1 MKINHGVMVGVLLRG
16 LQIAGGFLVLS
27 LLSHIS
33 SSEQLKIYLYITSI
47 SQILSFFDFGVGT
60 SFVNKVID
68 SNSIDSK
75 ERNSNALKVYLDF
88 RLSFTLVAFVL
99 SVISIIL
106 IYITSS
112 LNIEVSLKSTLTLF
126 CFFFVSTFTQLSLKI
141 FVGLGELIR
150 LQILS
155 AIGTVVQVFAI
166 ILIEVSNS
174 PKILFLFSF
183 ILPSIIAHQYVFIVY
198 LRGRIKQRFQIRPR
212 IGILNLHVTI
222 FQLIQLISGLAIPYV
237 VINSTTTDLY
247 NTFQTLSKIFLAFV
261 GAFGVMLPK
270 FRREERLNMG
280 SIKWKN
286 DLILTIAPIWLMSIG
301 IALVIVWK
309 RIFPTLVT
317 PGFFQVFLWVVI
329 SVITLQNMAFHFK
342 ALGIQNYNLL
352 IAANLGSTVA
362 LFTVWFIVKEMQEPM
377 KGEFILLFV
386 YGIYN
391 IIFRILRKNKNN
403 S

>member
-174 PKILFLFSF
+174 PKILFLFTF

-198 LRGRIKQRFQIRPR
+198 LRGIIKQRFQIRPR

-270 FRREERLNMG
+270 FWREERLNMG